1 MKTKSEEIKKIEKE
15 IQETENIGLNMA
27 LSGFNP
33 YTFAGAKLD
42 KLYKKLEEFKS
53 KLKEK

>member
-1 MKTKSEEIKKIEKE
+1 
-15 IQETENIGLNMA
+15 MA

-42 KLYKKLEEFKS
+42 KLYKKLEEFKEQ
-53 KLKEK
+53 EK